1 MEGITTTETKKG
13 QNAEELGEKDQHSE
27 AVAFVERHRDYFE
40 HYAGGRIKIAPAPK
54 GLKTFAFDLEKN
66 TIYING
72 MFYEKLGFP
81 EQKTIFATCHEIEHF
96 LEKIK
101 ILAEEGGEKAFENFL
116 KKIKSSKAFSLMDN
130 CVADIH
136 INKTVIS
143 RRKAMSELERK
154 IYKEDLFPS
163 PDLTSYIDKE
173 GNTHKVPKHIQLPQA
188 ILREAR
194 VPGEKCIV
202 SPEVRAALDELA
214 KIKSKTGVEL
224 IEVMTDPQ
232 TPMSVRL
239 KLQDKYIWP
248 KVEALMEKDIEDKKE
263 EQKEQSEKQSEE
275 KNKEGSEGES
285 GDTDEEQEGEQSE
298 GEDGDK
304 DQEGESKEGKP
315 KKGKS
320 SSSPE
325 ARKEKRESGE
335 GETDPDEIF
344 ADEYTEAE
352 KKFSEAVPVE
362 EIEKTLKEWKEEKQ
376 KNNPDKID
384 QDYADKIGVEKK
396 DLQEYRKIAESLE
409 KIVNPETNVSIL
421 EELRN
426 LFNRIISKRLKP
438 KQAPRYPVEEGDEL
452 SDPAQLVSDVKSGN
466 LNPKVWEDTEIKDRK
481 GDKFGEVEITLVCD
495 RSSSMTDGDGQK
507 AVEQRKSAVLIME
520 ALKDFAEMC
529 EEEKMNIDK
538 PLEIKSEIYS
548 FASSEEDKT
557 PLKKMSKELGEV
569 ERINVLKKLQ
579 SLPGSTT
586 DFNCLEAINSGLD
599 EKTIQKIKE
608 GELKKIVIVFTDGGS
623 DSVSRVQTALK
634 GLRDTGIVVIGVGLT
649 KAGEPARTTYA
660 PNAQVVENVE
670 MLPII
675 LADLLKEHLQNI

>member
-1 MEGITTTETKKG
+1 MEGITTTEAKK
-13 QNAEELGEKDQHSE
+13 AEKPEEFGKNTEHSE

-40 HYAGGRIKIAPAPK
+40 HYAGGRIKIAPAPE

-72 MFYEKLGFP
+72 MFYKQFGFP

-96 LEKIK
+96 LEKIQ
-101 ILAEEGGEKAFENFL
+101 ILGEVGGEKEFERFI
-116 KKIKSSKAFSLMDN
+116 KKIKSSRAFSLMDN

-136 INKTVIS
+136 INKTVVS
-143 RRKAMSELERK
+143 RRPAMGELEGN
-154 IYKEDLFPS
+154 IYKEDLFPIADFTKQ
-163 PDLTSYIDKE
+163 PR
-173 GNTHKVPKHIQLPQA
+173 HIQFCQA

-194 VPGEKCIV
+194 VPDEKCLV
-202 SPEVRAALDELA
+202 STEVRNALDELA
-214 KIKSKTGVEL
+214 KIKSKTGTEL
-224 IEVMTDPQ
+224 IQVMTDPQ

-248 KVEALMEKDIEDKKE
+248 KVEVLMEKDMEDKKE
-263 EQKEQSEKQSEE
+263 EQKKQSEKQSEKGE
-275 KNKEGSEGES
+275 GKEENDEGQGEEAPEEKEGEPNEEDGDKSEGKKQKPEKGESSNKTREKEEGES
-285 GDTDEEQEGEQSE
+285 GGE
-298 GEDGDK
+298 
-304 DQEGESKEGKP
+304 
-315 KKGKS
+315 
-320 SSSPE
+320 
-325 ARKEKRESGE
+325 
-335 GETDPDEIF
+335 ETDPDKIF

-396 DLQEYRKIAESLE
+396 DLQEYRKVAESLE
-409 KIVNPETNVSIL
+409 KIVNPETNVSVL

-426 LFNRIISKRLKP
+426 LFSRIISKRIKP
-438 KQAPRYPVEEGDEL
+438 RQSPRYPVEEGDEL

-466 LNPKVWEDTEIKDRK
+466 LNPKVWEDTEIKEKK
-481 GDKFGEVEITLVCD
+481 GDKFGEIEITLICD

-520 ALKDFAEMC
+520 VLKDFAEMSD
-529 EEEKMNIDK
+529 EEKMNVDK

-586 DFNCLEAINSGLD
+586 DFNCLEAINSALD
-599 EKTIQKIKE
+599 EKTKQKIRE
-608 GELKKIVIVFTDGGS
+608 SELKKIVFVFTDGGS
-623 DSVSRVQTALK
+623 DNVGRVQTALK
-634 GLRDTGIVVIGVGLT
+634 NLRDVGVVVIGVGLT
-649 KAGEPARTTYA
+649 RAGEPARTTYA
-660 PNAQVVENVE
+660 PNAQVVENVTS
-670 MLPII
+670 LPII
-675 LADLLKEHLQNI
+675 LGELLKEHLKDI

>member
-1 MEGITTTETKKG
+1 MEGITITETKKEEKP
-13 QNAEELGEKDQHSE
+13 EELAGKDEHSE

-81 EQKTIFATCHEIEHF
+81 EPKTIFATCHEIEHF

-116 KKIKSSKAFSLMDN
+116 KKIKSSRAFSLMDN

-136 INKTVIS
+136 INKTVVS
-143 RRKAMSELERK
+143 RRPAMGELEGN
-154 IYKEDLFPS
+154 IYKEDLFPIADFTKQ
-163 PDLTSYIDKE
+163 PR
-173 GNTHKVPKHIQLPQA
+173 HIQFCQA

-194 VPGEKCIV
+194 VSDEKCVV
-202 SPEVRAALDELA
+202 SPEVRLALDELA
-214 KIKSKTGVEL
+214 KIKSKTGTEL
-224 IEVMTDPQ
+224 LEVMTDPQ

-248 KVEALMEKDIEDKKE
+248 RVEALMEKDMEDKKE

-275 KNKEGSEGES
+275 KDKEDSGEEN
-285 GDTDEEQEGEQSE
+285 GEAGEEQEGEPGE
-298 GEDGDK
+298 EEDGGENQGD
-304 DQEGESKEGKP
+304 ESKEGKP
-315 KKGKS
+315 QKGKS
-320 SSSPE
+320 SNSQE
-325 ARKEKRESGE
+325 AGKEKVESGE

-384 QDYADKIGVEKK
+384 QDYADKIGVEKR

-409 KIVNPETNVSIL
+409 SLVNPETNVSIL

-426 LFNRIISKRLKP
+426 LFSRIISKRIKP
-438 KQAPRYPVEEGDEL
+438 RQSPRYPVEEGDEL

-466 LNPKVWEDTEIKDRK
+466 LNPKVWEDTEIKEKK
-481 GDKFGEVEITLVCD
+481 GDKFGEIEITLICD

-520 ALKDFAEMC
+520 VLKDFAEMSD
-529 EEEKMNIDK
+529 EEKMNVDK

-548 FASSEEDKT
+548 FASREEDKT
-557 PLKKMSKELGEV
+557 PLKKMGKDLGEV

-599 EKTIQKIKE
+599 EKTKQKIKE
-608 GELKKIVIVFTDGGS
+608 SELKKIVFVFTDGGS
-623 DSVSRVQTALK
+623 DNVGRVQTALK
-634 GLRDTGIVVIGVGLT
+634 NLRNAGVVVIGVGLT

-660 PNAQVVENVE
+660 PNAQVVENVTN
-670 MLPII
+670 LPII
-675 LADLLKEHLQNI
+675 LGELLKEHLKDI

>member
-13 QNAEELGEKDQHSE
+13 ENPEELREKDEHSE
-27 AVAFVERHRDYFE
+27 AVAFVETHRDYFE

-101 ILAEEGGEKAFENFL
+101 ILGEEGGEKVFENFI
-116 KKIKSSKAFSLMDN
+116 KKIKSSRAFSLMDN

-143 RRKAMSELERK
+143 RRKVMSELERK
-154 IYKEDLFPS
+154 IYKEDLFPEVDFTKI
-163 PDLTSYIDKE
+163 PR
-173 GNTHKVPKHIQLPQA
+173 HIQLCQA

-194 VPGEKCIV
+194 VPGEKCVV
-202 SPEVRAALDELA
+202 SGEVRTVLDELA
-214 KIKSKTGVEL
+214 KIKSKTGALL

-248 KVEALMEKDIEDKKE
+248 RVEALMEKDIKDKKE
-263 EQKEQSEKQSEE
+263 EQKEQSEKQPEE
-275 KNKEGSEGES
+275 KDKEGSEGEDS
-285 GDTDEEQEGEQSE
+285 
-298 GEDGDK
+298 DK
-304 DQEGESKEGKP
+304 DQDGESKEEKP
-315 KKGKS
+315 QKGKS
-320 SSSPE
+320 NNSQE
-325 ARKEKRESGE
+325 VGKENGESGE
-335 GETDPDEIF
+335 GETDPDKIF

-362 EIEKTLKEWKEEKQ
+362 EIEKTLKKWKEQKQ

-396 DLQEYRKIAESLE
+396 DLQEYRKIAETLQ
-409 KIVNPETNVSIL
+409 KIVNPETNVNIL

-466 LNPKVWEDTEIKDRK
+466 LNPKVWEDTEIKEKK
-481 GDKFGEVEITLVCD
+481 GDKYGEVEITLICD

-529 EEEKMNIDK
+529 DEEKMNIDK

-548 FASSEEDKT
+548 FASSEEDRI
-557 PLKKMSKELGEV
+557 PIKKMGKDLGEV

-579 SLPGSTT
+579 NLPGSTT
-586 DFNCLEAINSGLD
+586 DFNCLEAINSGVD
-599 EKTIQKIKE
+599 EKTKQNIKE

-634 GLRDTGIVVIGVGLT
+634 GLRDTGIVVIGLGLT

-660 PNAQVVENVE
+660 PNAQVVENIE

>member
-1 MEGITTTETKKG
+1 MEGITTTEAKK
-13 QNAEELGEKDQHSE
+13 AEKPEESGKNTEHSE

-40 HYAGGRIKIAPAPK
+40 HYAGGRIKIAPAPE

-72 MFYEKLGFP
+72 MFYKQFGFP

-96 LEKIK
+96 LEKIQ
-101 ILAEEGGEKAFENFL
+101 ILGEVSGEKEFERFI
-116 KKIKSSKAFSLMDN
+116 KKVKSSRAFSLMDN

-136 INKTVIS
+136 INKTVVS
-143 RRKAMSELERK
+143 RRPAMGELEGN
-154 IYKEDLFPS
+154 IYKEDLFPIADFTKQ
-163 PDLTSYIDKE
+163 PR
-173 GNTHKVPKHIQLPQA
+173 HIQFCQA

-194 VPGEKCIV
+194 VPDEKCVV
-202 SPEVRAALDELA
+202 SPDVRNALDELA
-214 KIKSKTGVEL
+214 KIKSKTGTEL
-224 IEVMTDPQ
+224 IQVMTDPQ

-248 KVEALMEKDIEDKKE
+248 KVEMLMEKDMEDKKE
-263 EQKEQSEKQSEE
+263 EQKKQSEKQSEKGE
-275 KNKEGSEGES
+275 GEEENDEGQGEEVPEEKEGEPSEEDGDKSEGKKQKPEKGESINKTGKKEEGES
-285 GDTDEEQEGEQSE
+285 GEE
-298 GEDGDK
+298 
-304 DQEGESKEGKP
+304 
-315 KKGKS
+315 
-320 SSSPE
+320 
-325 ARKEKRESGE
+325 
-335 GETDPDEIF
+335 ETDPDKIF

-396 DLQEYRKIAESLE
+396 DLQEYRKVAESLE
-409 KIVNPETNVSIL
+409 KIVNPETNVSVL

-426 LFNRIISKRLKP
+426 LFSRIISKRIKP
-438 KQAPRYPVEEGDEL
+438 RQSPRYPVEEGDEL

-466 LNPKVWEDTEIKDRK
+466 LNPKVWEDTEIKEKK
-481 GDKFGEVEITLVCD
+481 GDKFGEIEITLVCD

-520 ALKDFAEMC
+520 VLKDFAEMSD
-529 EEEKMNIDK
+529 EEKMNVDK

-548 FASSEEDKT
+548 FASSAEDKT

-599 EKTIQKIKE
+599 EKTKQKIRE
-608 GELKKIVIVFTDGGS
+608 SELKKIVFVFTDGGS
-623 DSVSRVQTALK
+623 DNVSRVQTALK
-634 GLRDTGIVVIGVGLT
+634 NLRDVGVVVIGVGLT
-649 KAGEPARTTYA
+649 RAGEPARTTYA
-660 PNAQVVENVE
+660 PNAQVVENVAN
-670 MLPII
+670 LPII
-675 LADLLKEHLQNI
+675 LGELLKEHLKDI